1 MVKCLA
7 SFCTMLE
14 KGIDKW
20 RVVPIHYPGV
30 IGWEKL
36 NENAIDDRSIHH
48 TLPTRTPVRSVQEKK
63 GKQKGFLIVTIVVHI
78 KGMVIIIQ
86 CI

>member
-36 NENAIDDRSIHH
+36 NENAIDDRSIH
-48 TLPTRTPVRSVQEKK
+48 TTRYRHELQLGRFKK
-63 GKQKGFLIVTIVVHI
+63 KRGNKKVF
-78 KGMVIIIQ
+78 
-86 CI
+86 